1 MVVYHPIVP
10 LVISSETKSSP
21 QTEGLLDSGS
31 DGIVIPRGLAD
42 YLGLELRR
50 TDRPMMVANG
60 KSIERLISTASL
72 TIGRGGRFCDPIEAE
87 VNVPAEG
94 NPPILVGREPVFRL
108 FTITFVE
115 SEKRFEMSPYRGR
128 R

>member
-10 LVISSETKSSP
+10 LVISSKTKSSP

-31 DGIVIPRGLAD
+31 DGIVIPRGFAD

-60 KSIERLISTASL
+60 RSIERLTSMASL
-72 TIGRGGRFCDPIEAE
+72 AVGRGGRFCDPIEVE

-94 NPPILVGREPVFRL
+94 EPPILIGREPIFRL

-115 SEKRFEMSPYRGR
+115 AERRFEMTPYRKI
-128 R
+128 